1 MTIDEAA
8 QLDHPGRP
16 LLGANGDICV
26 LDMGEPVRVMDLAQS
41 LVKATAPHIDIE
53 VTQLRAGGEAL

>member
-8 QLDHPGRP
+8 HLIIQSA
-16 LLGANGDICV
+16 LLGANGDICA